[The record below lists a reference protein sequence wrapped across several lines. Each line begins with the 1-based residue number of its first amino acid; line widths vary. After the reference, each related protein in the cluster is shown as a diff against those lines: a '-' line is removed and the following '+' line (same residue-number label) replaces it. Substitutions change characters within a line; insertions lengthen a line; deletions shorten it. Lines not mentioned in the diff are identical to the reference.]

1 MNPVVVIGAGP
12 YGLSTAAHLQ
22 AHGLP
27 VRIFG
32 NPLASWRENMPAGM
46 VLKSTPTAST
56 ISAPRPGY
64 TLQDFCDATGEQR
77 LETDLQVVPIDT
89 FIRYGMWF
97 HERLVPDVE
106 RVRVT
111 AVDWRDHALY
121 LKLDSGEQFRA
132 RAVIVATGL
141 IGFAHLP
148 AELAAAVPGGPATT
162 AVISHSSQHADL
174 GRFAGRE
181 VVVVGAGQSALESAA
196 LLHEA
201 GAAVRILVRGAAA
214 GFGNPPTSGRHWQPD
229 TPLGRAWALYAIS
242 RYAAAFRY
250 LPERTRLYLVR
261 NVLGPKGA
269 WWLKDRVAGRIPV
282 LSGQRITGARVE
294 GRKAVLMTMS
304 HDGRSSELSADHVLA
319 ATGYRVDLE
328 ALGYLGTE
336 LRATLARTAGAPR
349 LDASF
354 QSSVPGLYFTGLPSA
369 ATFGPLLRF
378 VCGTAFA
385 SPRVAAAVARR

>member
-1 MNPVVVIGAGP
+1 
-12 YGLSTAAHLQ
+12 
-22 AHGLP
+22 
-27 VRIFG
+27 
-32 NPLASWRENMPAGM
+32 MPAGM
-46 VLKSTPTAST
+46 VLKSTPAAST
-56 ISAPRPGY
+56 ISAPQPGH
-64 TLQDFCDATGEQR
+64 TLQNFCDATGEER
-77 LETDLQVVPIDT
+77 LEKDRQVVPIDT

-97 HERLVPDVE
+97 KERLVPDVE
-106 RVRVT
+106 QVRVV
-111 AVDWRDHALY
+111 AVDSRDGALH

-132 RAVIVATGL
+132 RAVVIATGL

-148 AELAAAVPGGPATT
+148 AELAAAVPGGPAATG
-162 AVISHSSQHADL
+162 VISHSSQHADL

-201 GAAVRILVRGAAA
+201 GASVRILVRGR
-214 GFGNPPTSGRHWQPD
+214 GISFGDPPTSGWHWQPD
-229 TPLGRAWALYAIS
+229 TPLGRAWSLYVIS
-242 RYAAAFRY
+242 RYAPAFRY
-250 LPERTRLYLVR
+250 LPVRTRLYLVR

-269 WWLKDRVAGRIPV
+269 WWLKDRVASHIPV
-282 LSGQRITGARVE
+282 LAGQRITGGRVE
-294 GRKAVLMTMS
+294 GGKVVLMTLS
-304 HDGRSSELSADHVLA
+304 QEGLSSELPADHVLA

-328 ALGYLGTE
+328 ALGYLGSE

-349 LDASF
+349 LDATF

-378 VCGTAFA
+378 VCGTEFA

>member
-1 MNPVVVIGAGP
+1 
-12 YGLSTAAHLQ
+12 H
-22 AHGLP
+22 
-27 VRIFG
+27 
-32 NPLASWRENMPAGM
+32 
-46 VLKSTPTAST
+46 
-56 ISAPRPGY
+56 
-64 TLQDFCDATGEQR
+64 TLQDFCDAAGEQR
-77 LETDLQVVPIDT
+77 LQTDRQVVPIDT

-97 HERLVPDVE
+97 KQRLVPDVE
-106 RVRVT
+106 QVRVA
-111 AVDWRDHALY
+111 AVDSRDGGLH
-121 LKLDSGEQFRA
+121 LKLDSGEQLRA

-162 AVISHSSQHADL
+162 GVISHSSQHADL

-201 GAAVRILVRGAAA
+201 GASVRILVRGRGAS
-214 GFGNPPTSGRHWQPD
+214 FGDPPTAGRHWQPD
-229 TPLGRAWALYAIS
+229 TPLGRAWSLYAVS
-242 RYAAAFRY
+242 RYAAAVRY
-250 LPERTRLYLVR
+250 LPVRTRLYLVR

-269 WWLKDRVAGRIPV
+269 WWLKDRVAGHIPV
-282 LSGQRITGARVE
+282 LAGQRITGSRIE
-294 GRKAVLMTMS
+294 GRKAVLTILS
-304 HDGRSSELSADHVLA
+304 QDGLRSELSADHVLA

-328 ALGYLGTE
+328 ALGYLGSE
-336 LRATLARTAGAPR
+336 LRATLARTEGAPR

-369 ATFGPLLRF
+369 ATFGPVLRF
-378 VCGTAFA
+378 VCGTEFA

>member
-1 MNPVVVIGAGP
+1 MNPVAVIGAGP
-12 YGLSTAAHLQ
+12 YGLSTAAHLR

-32 NPLASWRENMPAGM
+32 DPLASWRENMPAGM
-46 VLKSTPTAST
+46 VLKSSPAAST
-56 ISAPRPGY
+56 ISAPQPGH
-64 TLQDFCDATGEQR
+64 TLQDFCDAMGEPR
-77 LETDLQVVPIDT
+77 LQTDRQVVPIDT

-97 HERLVPDVE
+97 KKRLVPDVE
-106 RVRVT
+106 QVRVA
-111 AVDWRDHALY
+111 AVDRRDGGLH

-132 RAVIVATGL
+132 KAVVVATGL

-148 AELAAAVPGGPATT
+148 AELAAAVPGGPAATG
-162 AVISHSSQHADL
+162 VISHSSQHADL

-201 GAAVRILVRGAAA
+201 GASVRILVRGRGAS
-214 GFGNPPTSGRHWQPD
+214 FGDPPASGLHWQPD
-229 TPLGRAWALYAIS
+229 TPLGRAWSLYAVS
-242 RYAAAFRY
+242 HYAAAFRY
-250 LPERTRLYLVR
+250 LPVRTRLYLVR

-269 WWLKDRVAGRIPV
+269 WWLKDRVAGHIPV
-282 LSGQRITGARVE
+282 LARQRITGARVD
-294 GRKAVLMTMS
+294 GRKAVLMTLS
-304 HDGRSSELSADHVLA
+304 QDGLRSEVSTDHVLA

-328 ALGYLGTE
+328 ALGYLGSE
-336 LRATLARTAGAPR
+336 LRAMLARTEGAPR

-369 ATFGPLLRF
+369 ATFGPVLRF
-378 VCGTAFA
+378 VCGTEFA
-385 SPRVAAAVARR
+385 SPRVAAAVAQR